1 MKTIG
6 IFEAKT
12 KLSEI
17 CEEVARTHVPVM
29 ITRRGAALVS
39 IEPVAEPRLTIRERR
54 AAYLTTHGAEE
65 KDDAKDFE
73 PTSRSRERSTF
84 RIKE

>member
-17 CEEVARTHVPVM
+17 CEEVARTHIPVT
-29 ITRRGAALVS
+29 ITRRGTALVC
-39 IEPVAEPRLTIRERR
+39 IEPAIVQRMSIKERR
-54 AAYLTTHGAEE
+54 AAYLSAHGATESS
-65 KDDAKDFE
+65 DAVDFA
-73 PTSRSRERSTF
+73 PAYRSREKSTF
-84 RIKE
+84 NLKD

>member
-1 MKTIG
+1 MKTMG

-17 CEEVARTHVPVM
+17 CEEVARTHVPVV
-29 ITRRGAALVS
+29 ITRRGVALVS
-39 IEPVAEPRLTIRERR
+39 IEPVTEPKLTIRERR
-54 AAYLTTHGAEE
+54 AAYLATHGAEE
-65 KDDAKDFE
+65 TDDAKDFE
-73 PTSRSRERSTF
+73 PASRSRERSTF